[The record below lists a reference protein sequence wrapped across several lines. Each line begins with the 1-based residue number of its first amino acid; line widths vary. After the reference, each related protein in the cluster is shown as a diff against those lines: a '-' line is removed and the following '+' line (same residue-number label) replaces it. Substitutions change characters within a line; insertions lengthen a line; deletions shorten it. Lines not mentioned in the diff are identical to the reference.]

1 MIEKEYIDLEE
12 TVTTL
17 KRNSQK
23 YFSSFHKGY
32 VQAIEDLADIPA
44 AKVSPVRHE
53 HWILLRES
61 EITGFDPEFAGRNP
75 IGGYQCS
82 NCNKE
87 AILDCNDEFVLSSY
101 CPNCGAKM
109 DGDKY
114 A

>member
-44 AKVSPVRHE
+44 AKVSPVRHGY
-53 HWILLRES
+53 WIEQENWALDDYYY
-61 EITGFDPEFAGRNP
+61 T
-75 IGGYQCS
+75 CS
-82 NCNKE
+82 ACGEDYNTIDGTPDYN
-87 AILDCNDEFVLSSY
+87 F

-109 DGDKY
+109 DGGVKRNE
-114 A
+114 

>member
-44 AKVSPVRHE
+44 AKVSPVRHGY
-53 HWILLRES
+53 WIEQCEES
-61 EITGFDPEFAGRNP
+61 L
-75 IGGYQCS
+75 YSCS
-82 NCNKE
+82 ACGAEWVTIEGTPKE
-87 AILDCNDEFVLSSY
+87 NDMDF
-101 CPNCGAKM
+101 CPHCGAKM
-109 DGDKY
+109 DGDGE
-114 A
+114 

>member
-44 AKVSPVRHE
+44 AKVSPVRHGRWE
-53 HWILLRES
+53 TISDSDLSRTVMCSVCNNTFYYSKRREQLK
-61 EITGFDPEFAGRNP
+61 IDMMP
-75 IGGYQCS
+75 
-82 NCNKE
+82 
-87 AILDCNDEFVLSSY
+87 Y
-101 CPNCGAKM
+101 CPHCGARM
-109 DGDKY
+109 DEKERDEND
-114 A
+114 